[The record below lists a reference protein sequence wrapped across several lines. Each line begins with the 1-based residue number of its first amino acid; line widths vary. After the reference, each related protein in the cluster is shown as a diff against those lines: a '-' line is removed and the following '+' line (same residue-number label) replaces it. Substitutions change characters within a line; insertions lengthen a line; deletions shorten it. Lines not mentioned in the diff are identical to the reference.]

1 MWTDASSTKMR
12 GPPLGHKHDGI
23 SRAAAEAG
31 CNMIAGGQFNV
42 RPQASTA
49 VLQTDVV
56 HGKALDVMVARQTN
70 NEPAQ

>member
-1 MWTDASSTKMR
+1 
-12 GPPLGHKHDGI
+12 
-23 SRAAAEAG
+23 
-31 CNMIAGGQFNV
+31 MIAGGQFNV